1 MSTMKVN
8 QIHNMH
14 SCEHLLKVSM
24 SESGS
29 KSAQVF
35 KKKQKIPLFTD
46 VFSLT
51 MEFAGQ
57 LLIKINF
64 DKQKKRGFSSCGSA
78 KWSFSDAKQNGK
90 GAVTTMVHPI
100 LKWWNIP
107 RRPST
112 FVPSFP
118 EYPPMVTWGWFDV
131 PGYPEISWICHLV
144 SKDFYIFYTK
154 SFETFPFSKM
164 CKLET

>member
-8 QIHNMH
+8 IKYTI

-29 KSAQVF
+29 KSAQVLR
-35 KKKQKIPLFTD
+35 KKTLFTD

-64 DKQKKRGFSSCGSA
+64 DKQKKRGFFSCGSA

-90 GAVTTMVHPI
+90 GAVTTTVHPI

-107 RRPST
+107 RQPST

-131 PGYPEISWICHLV
+131 PAYPKVSWICHLV

-154 SFETFPFSKM
+154 SFETFSFSKM
-164 CKLET
+164 CKTET